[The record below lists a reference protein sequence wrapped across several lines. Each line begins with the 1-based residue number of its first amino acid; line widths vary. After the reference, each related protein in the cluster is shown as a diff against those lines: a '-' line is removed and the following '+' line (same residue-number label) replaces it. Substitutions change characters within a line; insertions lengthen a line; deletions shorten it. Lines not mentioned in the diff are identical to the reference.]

1 MWSKPQVAIGRL
13 QVKLL
18 QTSVN
23 TDQTA
28 LRIRLT
34 SLLSS
39 ADLQPPT
46 MPPSAILIVRRL
58 TDPHPGHVTPWP
70 GVPHVDR
77 TWERAIQHALATTYR
92 HAIRPVN
99 GYIAPDTR
107 AVLFADE
114 GEMLACLAYDM
125 SRGEAGQH
133 WWWKV
138 VLRNA
143 PFHSGDDLQTLLCK
157 KAIAIPAILSHLA
170 AWGQAAAVVLTLSPE
185 AAMSVTTTMGKAY
198 GLADFRADIV
208 RPQEPASND
217 IQSMGTTRSEMEAHT
232 GEKHLSREAAAK
244 QSVHAFPTTTLKAP
258 WERWL
263 LSTLNLESVGK
274 ERICLLGLGLALYHE
289 PARVRTQSFLR
300 VLRHWWRAQEASIG
314 QEQDFAHV
322 SLQQLEREELVVQW
336 EKNFFT
342 ANGHEEASREA
353 GMSWRKRESP
363 ARAREDF
370 EQQPAPQRP
379 DVVEGKV
386 PFEGRKQED
395 VQGHVGDGQGGLA
408 SPSTSPGTFDNQYN
422 AAHRASRAVQSI
434 QEVQPAYAQEVTQP
448 LAATNQGESDHSP
461 QLGALAADD
470 RIGSQHV
477 SPLQFEAGVVTELGG
492 LLYLINLMRYLE
504 LPACFEEDWGL
515 ASQVGTWGTLE
526 VLGRALLRQDTEHLA
541 GDPLWQALAALDGRA
556 PGELPGQ
563 TLRGNESFRLPT
575 RWVRQVSG
583 GEGGAYSWATKQSRL
598 RLWSAQGYMLVD
610 CSRDASTPELQARNA
625 LRAYM
630 DGVDSLRIAS
640 GAFDEAP
647 VDNLS
652 SPLLGGMNP
661 HLTRWVAM
669 GLPYIRFRLHQAL
682 RRSAAEP
689 LDLDKTLLRYRGRL
703 YVTSSH
709 VDLVMRLEDI
719 SIPVRLAGL
728 DGNPGWMPDF
738 ARVVLFH
745 FA

>member
-1 MWSKPQVAIGRL
+1 MWSTPQVEIGRL

-18 QTSVN
+18 QTSVS

-28 LRIRLT
+28 LRVRLA

-58 TDPHPGHVTPWP
+58 TDPLPGHLTPWP
-70 GVPHVDR
+70 GVRPVDR
-77 TWERAIQHALATTYR
+77 TWERAIQHTLATTYR
-92 HAIRPVN
+92 HAMRPVS
-99 GYIAPDTR
+99 GYITPDAR

-114 GEMLACLAYDM
+114 GEMLACLARDV

-143 PFHSGDDLQTLLCK
+143 PVRAGDDLKTLLGA
-157 KAIAIPAILSHLA
+157 KATSIPAILSHLA
-170 AWGQAAAVVLTLSPE
+170 AWGQAVAVVHTLSPE
-185 AAMSVTTTMGKAY
+185 AAMTVTMTMCQAY

-208 RPQEPASND
+208 PPQEPSSND
-217 IQSMGTTRSEMEAHT
+217 IQSLRTTRSEMEAHA
-232 GEKHLSREAAAK
+232 GEQRLSRAAAAQ
-244 QSVHAFPTTTLKAP
+244 QSVHTAPTPTVQAP

-263 LSTLNLESVGK
+263 PSALHLEPVGK
-274 ERICLLGLGLALYHE
+274 ARTCLLGLGLALYHE
-289 PARVRTQSFLR
+289 PARVRTQSFRR

-314 QEQDFAHV
+314 QEQDFAQV
-322 SLQQLEREELVVQW
+322 SLQQLEREKLVVQW

-342 ANGHEEASREA
+342 SNGHKEASREA

-363 ARAREDF
+363 TMAREDF

-386 PFEGRKQED
+386 PFEGSKPGEI
-395 VQGHVGDGQGGLA
+395 QGHVGEGQGGLA

-422 AAHRASRAVQSI
+422 AAHRASRAVQSV
-434 QEVQPAYAQEVTQP
+434 QEVHQAYAGEVTQP
-448 LAATNQGESDHSP
+448 LAATNQGDSGHSS
-461 QLGALAADD
+461 QQGALDADD
-470 RIGSQHV
+470 RIGSQHA
-477 SPLQFEAGVVTELGG
+477 SPLQCEAGVVTELGG
-492 LLYLINLMRYLE
+492 LLYLINLMRYLD

-526 VLGRALLRQDTEHLA
+526 VLGRALLPQDTEHLA

-575 RWVRQVSG
+575 RWVHQVSG
-583 GEGGAYSWATKQSRL
+583 GERGAYSWATKQSRL

-610 CSRDASTPELQARNA
+610 CPRDASTPELQARNA
-625 LRAYM
+625 LRAYT
-630 DGVDSLRIAS
+630 DGVDSLKIVS

-647 VDNLS
+647 VDSLS
-652 SPLLGGMNP
+652 SPLLGGVNP

-728 DGNPGWMPDF
+728 DGNPGWIPDF

-745 FA
+745 FT